1 MTTPNTT
8 PTTTPATT
16 RKRTLRPTLRPT
28 LRMALLG
35 AVALGITLGGFAA
48 LPGIAH
54 AVNDMRAG
62 KMSPEYQKRGE
73 QRVQHMLERFDAN
86 KDGKITREEVEAA
99 RKAHFGEFDTDKDGA
114 LSQGEFRS
122 MMAARQD
129 ERAARAFARMD
140 SNKDGKIEFG
150 EQGHSPAHMIGR
162 LDADWDGVVTAEEL
176 RQARFE
182 RKHDRLRHHG
192 NFRDGRF
199 MKGPRGDAPGAR
211 D

>member
-1 MTTPNTT
+1 MTTPNST
-8 PTTTPATT
+8 PTAT
-16 RKRTLRPTLRPT
+16 RKRTLRI
-28 LRMALLG
+28 ALLG
-35 AVALGITLGGFAA
+35 AVALGITLGAFAT

-62 KMSPEYQKRGE
+62 KMSPEYQERGE
-73 QRVQHMLERFDAN
+73 QRVQYMLERFDAN
-86 KDGKITREEVEAA
+86 KDGKITREEVETA

-140 SNKDGKIEFG
+140 SNKDGKIELG

-176 RQARFE
+176 REARFE
-182 RKHDRLRHHG
+182 RKHDRLPHHG

-199 MKGPRGDAPGAR
+199 MKGPQGDAPGAR